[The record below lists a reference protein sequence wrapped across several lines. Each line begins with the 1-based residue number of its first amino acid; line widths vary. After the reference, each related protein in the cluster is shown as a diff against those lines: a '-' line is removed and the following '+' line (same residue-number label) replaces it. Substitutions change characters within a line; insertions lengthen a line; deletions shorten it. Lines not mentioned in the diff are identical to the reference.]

1 MQKPSNAAIRNAY
14 GYIRVSTDRQA
25 GEGESLEAQRRA
37 IELVCEL
44 EGFEL
49 KEMFCDPAVSGSI
62 PLASRPDGV
71 RLLAA
76 AEAGSVIV
84 GMKLDRVFRDA
95 HDAAG
100 TLKALKRKGIGL
112 YLRDL
117 GGDVTSS
124 NVSALVF
131 GLLSNVAEFERSRIA
146 ERIADCKRTQR
157 AQSRFLGG
165 DVPLGFKVAC
175 DPATGKKIIV
185 PDDALQAEARKLRAQ
200 GYSSRLAAGHL
211 AALGYRTS
219 HKSVLGLWR
228 TLGC

>member
-1 MQKPSNAAIRNAY
+1 MQYLPTALKRRAF
-14 GYIRVSTDRQA
+14 GYVRVSSDRQA
-25 GEGESLEAQRRA
+25 NEGDSLEAQRRA

-49 KEMFCDPAVSGSI
+49 VEVFADPAVSGSV
-62 PLASRPDGV
+62 PFARRPDGS

-76 AEAGSVIV
+76 AEAGSMII

-100 TLKALKRKGIGL
+100 TLKALKRKGVGL

-117 GGDVTSS
+117 GGDVTAS

-165 DVPLGFKVAC
+165 DVPLGFTVKS
-175 DPATGKKIIV
+175 DPATGKKIVV
-185 PDDALQAEARKLRAQ
+185 PDEALQAEARKLKAQ

-211 AALGYRTS
+211 TTLGYQTS
-219 HKSVLGLWR
+219 HKSVLALWR